1 MRQLLPLIDNHLNFF
16 VKITYFWRFVK
27 TFFLKT
33 LDTQN
38 ILATTERVSI
48 GASLRII
55 KIGFQFYLCL
65 SIGFGVGS

>member
-1 MRQLLPLIDNHLNFF
+1 MNFF
-16 VKITYFWRFVK
+16 FVDFNPIYATTFATYRQSFEFFCQNNIFLAFVK

-55 KIGFQFYLCL
+55 KIGF
-65 SIGFGVGS
+65 